1 MSVVIQ
7 QIISGG
13 ASLTGMGV
21 VLPLEKP
28 AEVSPEAKAHA
39 QEGAEQ
45 ALCQPTTTWHL
56 PPPKIVKEIRDEI
69 SPERLNGAV
78 TMDYSGD
85 ANAVDTNFTFQK
97 GALFSLN
104 KHFLIDKNNKGELLV
119 IGQGGMGRVYRGIVL
134 DDLFGIPKQS
144 FVAIKSLNEGAETD
158 GKAIQRFERE
168 KDILAKL
175 NQLNHPNIV
184 RSIAQGKL
192 NGFDV
197 LVMEYVEGKDLDDFI
212 KDRKLTPE
220 WVDELLKYLKQIAE
234 AAGAAHS
241 IGIIHKDI
249 KPGNILIGTNKQA
262 KLTDFG
268 ISKDESRL
276 TKITTGGITGTVD
289 YAAPEQLKGK
299 VSHYSDIYP
308 FGVILYKVFL
318 GEHPVDIRAFNTDDD
333 ILPKSQAISYSSP
346 RHPDEIQPDNKLNST
361 FKQFM
366 YKLVCNDPN
375 EREPVTMIDLAQDLE
390 AFKGNVFVE
399 SSTQGQIV
407 IPISQKRRTWVRRFL
422 NAITFGWLG

>member
-56 PPPKIVKEIRDEI
+56 PPPKIVEEIRDEI
-69 SPERLNGAV
+69 SPERLNGGL
-78 TMDYSGD
+78 TIDYLGD
-85 ANAVDTNFTFQK
+85 PKVVDTNCTFPN
-97 GALFSLN
+97 GESVSLD
-104 KHFLIDKNNKGELLV
+104 KHFAISENSEGELLV
-119 IGQGGMGRVYRGIVL
+119 LGKGGMGRVYRGVAL
-134 DDLFGIPKQS
+134 DDLFCIPKGS
-144 FVAIKSLNEGAETD
+144 WVAIKSLNEGAETN
-158 GKAIQRFERE
+158 GKAVKRFERE
-168 KDILAKL
+168 KDILVKL
-175 NQLNHPNIV
+175 NLLNHPNIV

-197 LVMEYVEGKDLDDFI
+197 LVMEYVEGKSLDDFI

-220 WVDELLKYLKQIAE
+220 WADELLEYLQQIAG

-241 IGIIHKDI
+241 RGITHKDI

-268 ISKDESRL
+268 ISKDESRQ
-276 TKITTGGITGTVD
+276 TKITTGEVSGTVD
-289 YAAPEQLKGK
+289 YAAPEQLKGN
-299 VSHYSDIYP
+299 VSHSSDIYP
-308 FGVILYKVFL
+308 FGVILYKAFL
-318 GEHPVDIRAFNTDDD
+318 GEHPVAFNTDAAF
-333 ILPKSQAISYSSP
+333 ITKSQAISYSSP
-346 RHPDEIQPDNKLNST
+346 RHPDDIQPDNKLTGS

-390 AFKGNVFVE
+390 AFKGSVFE
-399 SSTQGQIV
+399 QSNPQPQII
-407 IPISQKRRTWVRRFL
+407 IPQSQTGRVGLRRFL
-422 NAITFGWLG
+422 NIITGGLLG